1 MKSKSDTAVLKNFG
15 FTQCLAD
22 NLIGYWQTTCQKAQ
36 AALDS
41 PLLLFG
47 KEIIR
52 SPRQA
57 GAIIP
62 SGRRLAEAMAR
73 HAVADKGLI
82 VELGSGT
89 GSVTEALL
97 NKGLPPE
104 RIIAVEQSAEMTSYL
119 RSRFPRITVI
129 HGDATRLTQLLPEWS
144 IDTIVS
150 SIPLVSLP
158 SSDRESIIQQIQ
170 QVANGKLFIQFTY
183 FWGGRYLEDAGFKPL
198 YTELVL
204 KNFPPARVMTFTV

>member
-62 SGRRLAEAMAR
+62 SGRRLAESMAR
-73 HAVADKGLI
+73 PAVADNGLI
-82 VELGSGT
+82 VELGAGT
-89 GSVTEALL
+89 GSVSEELIK
-97 NKGLPPE
+97 KGLQTTS
-104 RIIAVEQSAEMTSYL
+104 IIAE
-119 RSRFPRITVI
+119 
-129 HGDATRLTQLLPEWS
+129 
-144 IDTIVS
+144 
-150 SIPLVSLP
+150 
-158 SSDRESIIQQIQ
+158 
-170 QVANGKLFIQFTY
+170 
-183 FWGGRYLEDAGFKPL
+183 
-198 YTELVL
+198 
-204 KNFPPARVMTFTV
+204 